1 MIVFIFQINIFRKK
15 SKHDLSGK
23 RLKSEKLE
31 WDRNQAKYSLK
42 VKRLY
47 SILMLIF
54 SDFSF

>member
-42 VKRLY
+42 VKRL
-47 SILMLIF
+47 
-54 SDFSF
+54 

>member
-31 WDRNQAKYSLK
+31 WDRNQAKYSLIK
-42 VKRLY
+42 GKKFIQYINVNL
-47 SILMLIF
+47 L
-54 SDFSF
+54 